1 MFDDD
6 FDKLEGKLDSLLES
20 GFDFH
25 DEYTRLK
32 ENESA
37 MALERSEL
45 MRKNDIARTKVEA
58 MISRLKSLDQ
68 NFK

>member
-6 FDKLEGKLDSLLES
+6 FDKLEGKLDLLLES
-20 GFDFH
+20 GFDFY
-25 DEYTRLK
+25 DEYTLLK
-32 ENESA
+32 ENESV

-45 MRKNDIARTKVEA
+45 MRKNDIARAKVEA
-58 MISRLKSLDQ
+58 MINRLKSLDQ

>member
-6 FDKLEGKLDSLLES
+6 FDKLENKLDLLLES
-20 GFDFH
+20 GFDFR
-25 DEYTRLK
+25 DEYTLLK

-45 MRKNDIARTKVEA
+45 MRKNDIARAKVEA
-58 MISRLKSLDQ
+58 MINRLKSLDQ

>member
-6 FDKLEGKLDSLLES
+6 FNELEDKLDSLLES
-20 GFDFH
+20 SFDFH
-25 DEYTRLK
+25 AEYTRLK

-37 MALERSEL
+37 MALERAEL

-58 MISRLKSLDQ
+58 MINRLKSLDQ
-68 NFK
+68 NLK